1 MKKKMTF
8 NQKLGLGFLVAAPFV
23 LATCDN
29 GTKPETENPG
39 TVIPTPIEKTYT
51 IELKD
56 GALKF
61 NVKYMALPDATPPAY
76 LTYLKGRLEAMAGI
90 TEGSNFDAMQNLIN
104 NGGIFTILV
113 ESSETSFDGLLWDSA
128 DRIFKLHNDW
138 ISAASGNDLSSSM
151 LRDAFNSVTPVEN
164 AMLKDF
170 TQSVMETHND
180 RHSFCLVSL
189 VTV

>member
-39 TVIPTPIEKTYT
+39 TVIPTPVEKIHL
-51 IELKD
+51 IELTNLD
-56 GALKF
+56 GESLKF

-76 LTYLKGRLEAMAGI
+76 LEYLKELFVSIAGN
-90 TEGSNFDAMQNLIN
+90 GGAPNAQAVRNLIN

-128 DRIFKLHNDW
+128 NRVFKLHNDW
-138 ISAASGNDLSSSM
+138 ISNASDLDLSLAM
-151 LRDAFNSVTPVEN
+151 MRNAFNSVTPVEN

-170 TQSVMETHND
+170 TLETHND